1 MPLVIRTPNKEYYDE
16 QTNTFSYVEGVTLK
30 LEHSLV
36 SISKWESRWHKPY
49 LTKNEKTDAELLDY
63 INCMSLNGPI
73 DASVLKSLGSS
84 ERKKIAKYMED
95 PMTATVISN
104 RNKKPSREI
113 VTSELIYYW
122 MTALNIP
129 FEPCQKWHINRLLML
144 IEVASIKQEPPK
156 KMSKSSALRKQ
167 SALNAA
173 RRAKYNTRG

>member
-1 MPLVIRTPNKEYYDE
+1 MPLVIRTPDKEYYDE
-16 QTNTFSYVEGVTLK
+16 QTNTFSYVQGTTLK

-36 SISKWESRWHKPY
+36 SISKWESRWHKAY
-49 LTKNEKTDAELLDY
+49 LAKNEKTNDELLDY
-63 INCMSLNGPI
+63 INCMSLSGPI
-73 DASVLKSLGSS
+73 DKSILKSLGPS
-84 ERKKIAKYMED
+84 EKRKIMAYMED
-95 PMTATVISN
+95 PMTATTISN

>member
-1 MPLVIRTPNKEYYDE
+1 MPLVIQTPDKEYYDE
-16 QTNTFSYVEGVTLK
+16 RTNTFSYVNGTTLK

-49 LTKNEKTDAELLDY
+49 LGRNEKTTEEFLDY
-63 INCMSLNGPI
+63 INCMSLSGPI
-73 DASVLKSLGSS
+73 DQSVLRSLGSS
-84 ERKKIAKYMED
+84 EKRKILAYMED
-95 PMTATVISN
+95 PMTATTIGN
-104 RNKKPSREI
+104 KQKKPSREI

-156 KMSKSSALRKQ
+156 KMSKSAALRKQ